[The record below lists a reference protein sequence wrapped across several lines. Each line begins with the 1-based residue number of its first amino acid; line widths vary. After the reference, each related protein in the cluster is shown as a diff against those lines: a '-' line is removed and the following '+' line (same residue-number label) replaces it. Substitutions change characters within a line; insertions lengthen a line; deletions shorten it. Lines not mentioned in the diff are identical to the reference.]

1 MGRQSL
7 SVTKRNKAS
16 AGHQG
21 PALAGRGSPAGPHR
35 LPPAPGPHRPPAGHS
50 GHHHGSGSAIRKKPS
65 HHQPRASAT
74 ASAAA
79 HAQQL
84 AARSL
89 RKVPLPVPLA
99 NDTGHASQAS
109 PRATQQPKGGARGG
123 TTRPRIRHPITR
135 RDPKTG
141 THRGRLSEVLSEC
154 AGGGGGEC
162 ARCCRGVQQVWR

>member
-1 MGRQSL
+1 MAGCQSL

-35 LPPAPGPHRPPAGHS
+35 PPPAPGPHRPPAGQG

-79 HAQQL
+79 ALAAHAQQL

-89 RKVPLPVPLA
+89 RKAPLPARLA

-109 PRATQQPKGGARGG
+109 PRATQQPRGARGG
-123 TTRPRIRHPITR
+123 YDPPAYQTPHHKTRPKNGNTQGASERSVERVSWM
-135 RDPKTG
+135 G
-141 THRGRLSEVLSEC
+141 RG
-154 AGGGGGEC
+154 
-162 ARCCRGVQQVWR
+162 